1 MKTPEEE
8 QAARLAKYAPAKLDE
23 YMKKNGHENAVCDHL
38 REGSRG
44 LFVST
49 FQVSGDGMA
58 CTICGK
64 LDESSN
70 VKMIKRKDLE

>member
-1 MKTPEEE
+1 
-8 QAARLAKYAPAKLDE
+8 
-23 YMKKNGHENAVCDHL
+23 MKKNGHENAVCDHL